1 MANAAGQWTR
11 RPLCS
16 PRRPPLASP
25 VPPHARAAVA
35 GGSCAHASP
44 VAGGTNEDELE
55 NEDIVEDEVE
65 D

>member
-1 MANAAGQWTR
+1 
-11 RPLCS
+11 
-16 PRRPPLASP
+16 
-25 VPPHARAAVA
+25 VA